1 MGIISSTLFFALRSY
16 GAAHALLCSF
26 RSLRAATSPED
37 GALKQLEQQRLL
49 RQWTVL
55 AFLALWERT
64 FESIISWAPFYSAVK
79 LLAHLAAVVP
89 GADGAGLLFSGV
101 LKPALLLAGA
111 RLSARAAPL
120 LVCALG
126 AASTRAAALART
138 PAEAAAWAAALRK
151 QRQRA
156 AEELLARGE
165 PEAELRGEEEL
176 TEEERATEVGVQPLA
191 LVDSPVLR
199 ARRRRVE

>member
-1 MGIISSTLFFALRSY
+1 
-16 GAAHALLCSF
+16 
-26 RSLRAATSPED
+26 
-37 GALKQLEQQRLL
+37 
-49 RQWTVL
+49 
-55 AFLALWERT
+55 
-64 FESIISWAPFYSAVK
+64 
-79 LLAHLAAVVP
+79 
-89 GADGAGLLFSGV
+89 V

-191 LVDSPVLR
+191 QVDSPVLR